1 MLSLL
6 RWISTFFHGSN
17 TSEEISEEQPQDNT
31 RLKSIQ
37 GVVTSLCNY
46 YGWINDSILFNM
58 EVISDNVPLK
68 IGTNVLA
75 LVEQDEITH
84 TLKAIK
90 VKVMN
95 DLPEGSEPSKL
106 GRRLCIRCV
115 TSVTEEDVYVTENM
129 SFPLYLFSGA
139 FKPFKGDLVLVEY
152 SMNSGTSN
160 INIHSVSPLNSQD
173 MNEVY
178 VTSIDGRNGMV
189 EARVFFTLDS
199 LQIPSGYTPGL
210 YDIVDVVA
218 VDSIQQHCSLRAV
231 SMTPVQEEI

>member
-46 YGWINDSILFNM
+46 YGWINDSILFNV

-75 LVEQDEITH
+75 LVEQDEVTH
-84 TLKAIK
+84 TLKTIK
-90 VKVMN
+90 VKVMT

-106 GRRLCIRCV
+106 GKRLCIRCV
-115 TSVTEEDVYVTENM
+115 TSVTEEDVYISEDV
-129 SFPLYLFSGA
+129 SFPLYLFSG
-139 FKPFKGDLVLVEY
+139 
-152 SMNSGTSN
+152 
-160 INIHSVSPLNSQD
+160 
-173 MNEVY
+173 
-178 VTSIDGRNGMV
+178 
-189 EARVFFTLDS
+189 
-199 LQIPSGYTPGL
+199 GL
-210 YDIVDVVA
+210 CY
-218 VDSIQQHCSLRAV
+218 
-231 SMTPVQEEI
+231 

>member
-31 RLKSIQ
+31 KLKSIQ

-46 YGWINDSILFNM
+46 YGWINDSILFNV

-75 LVEQDEITH
+75 LVEQDEVTH

-115 TSVTEEDVYVTENM
+115 TSVTEEDVYISEDV

-152 SMNSGTSN
+152 SMNAGTSN

-173 MNEVY
+173 IDELEIILAVKTSWGNVECIGFEVFSRLMKAVRSFIVGQPENELK
-178 VTSIDGRNGMV
+178 SQEGR
-189 EARVFFTLDS
+189 A
-199 LQIPSGYTPGL
+199 
-210 YDIVDVVA
+210 
-218 VDSIQQHCSLRAV
+218 
-231 SMTPVQEEI
+231 